1 MSGYAFQ
8 SGGITVEGSSIID
21 ETSSEAFLIRQ
32 NGDAGDVLTVDTRD
46 PSGVSGSLTC
56 LNITGNGGNA
66 IVGAADDFKIMN
78 LVATLTS
85 GTQSMT
91 FRGMQCQVNA
101 TGASVSTGVSG
112 EGLRGAHFASV
123 WDSTGTCAYI
133 DGISCNAVSLAVS
146 SGVASG
152 LVTLQVGNR
161 VVTGYSGSA
170 TGSGSIT
177 DSLGI
182 YIVGP
187 QNTSAGRTV
196 ANYYGIKI
204 DDTAVTGVTNAYS
217 IYTGTG
223 EARFG
228 GLVRAIS
235 GINLAASGQTTLTNY
250 LESTF
255 SPTVTLVGGAGNTV
269 PQYSTNTGRYTRIG
283 NRVFVDVYLTGDG
296 GNEGAGTGQINIA
309 LPITASA
316 SHSAG
321 EFLAGTILN
330 NTNTNPLTGVISGSA
345 TTIALSLFNAINTK
359 ITAKGQDQNNA
370 TRAIRLKFSYEV

>member
-1 MSGYAFQ
+1 MAGYSTQ
-8 SGGITVEGSSIID
+8 SGSITIEGSQVID
-21 ETSSEAFLIRQ
+21 DTSAEAFLIRQ
-32 NGDAGDVLTVDTRD
+32 NGDGGDVFTVDTRN
-46 PSGVSGSLTC
+46 PSSVSGSLTC
-56 LNITGNGGNA
+56 VNITGNGGNT
-66 IVGAADDFKIMN
+66 IVGSADDYKIMN
-78 LVATLTS
+78 LVTTLTS
-85 GTQSMT
+85 GTQSMM

-101 TGASVSTGVSG
+101 SGASISSGVSG
-112 EGLRGAHFASV
+112 GGLRAAHFASV

-146 SGVASG
+146 SSVSAG

-177 DSLGI
+177 NSIGV

-187 QNTSAGRTV
+187 QNTSVGRTIG
-196 ANYYGIKI
+196 NYYGVKI
-204 DDTAVTGVTNAYS
+204 DDVALTGVTSAYS
-217 IYTGTG
+217 IYAGTG

-235 GINLAASGQTTLTNY
+235 GINFASSGQTNLTNY

-255 SPTVTLVGGAGNTV
+255 TPTLTLVGGAGNTV

-283 NRVFVDVYLTGDG
+283 NRVFVDAYLTGDG

-316 SHSAG
+316 SHSSG

-330 NTNTNPLTGVISGSA
+330 NTNTNLLTGVISGGA
-345 TTIALSLFNAINTK
+345 TTIALSLFNAINTEV
-359 ITAKGQDQNNA
+359 TAKGQDQNNT